1 MFFFFKVNLQ
11 YHHFPHYCG
20 MHMVCPLMPNFHANP
35 EVINAQTFCD
45 EAKKKRR
52 ERRMPKQL
60 LRPGPLLYA
69 SGSQYR
75 IVLCFPFGFTLQKS
89 AWQADEEEAL
99 QRRKEEHSQ
108 HSEAVTELSWKMA
121 QLQPMRIEQSPKP
134 DLLSLMP
141 SQGLW
146 LSQTSDT
153 ALGWCHVQHVQQ
165 AVIAVC

>member
-1 MFFFFKVNLQ
+1 
-11 YHHFPHYCG
+11 
-20 MHMVCPLMPNFHANP
+20 
-35 EVINAQTFCD
+35 
-45 EAKKKRR
+45 
-52 ERRMPKQL
+52 
-60 LRPGPLLYA
+60 
-69 SGSQYR
+69 
-75 IVLCFPFGFTLQKS
+75 
-89 AWQADEEEAL
+89 
-99 QRRKEEHSQ
+99 
-108 HSEAVTELSWKMA
+108 VTELSWKMA